1 MLGTMSSRTRPGG
14 GTDPAAGTVQQGN
27 TRGPIGPGSVWEGT
41 GTRDLGAP
49 SVLEG
54 NARGQSGAPAVP
66 VGNEPAETAATQLHA
81 TVLAVRG
88 QSVERRADRLVG
100 EEPLEIR
107 VRGLGQEAVDVAV
120 TMRTPGGEEEL
131 AVGFLVTE
139 GLIEA
144 AWVAGFAWGDASQM
158 ARPDNEITVQ
168 LIRAFDSSV
177 VPDRSFVA
185 TASCGICGKAS
196 IDDVAMRCEVL
207 PQGPTLPRS
216 VLLSLPG
223 AMREAQHVFAST
235 GGLHAAALFTPRGDL
250 VALREDI
257 GRHNALDKVIGAAAR
272 AGELPLHDRV
282 LLVSG
287 RVSFEITQKA
297 AMAGV
302 PILAAVSAPSDLAV
316 ATAARLNMTLIGFL
330 RVDGFNVYAGEDRLD
345 LDA

>member
-1 MLGTMSSRTRPGG
+1 VPRAIGAGDREAAAAQQVTASPGVDARPVRAGNSRGVSGVAAVRPVNV
-14 GTDPAAGTVQQGN
+14 PV
-27 TRGPIGPGSVWEGT
+27 
-41 GTRDLGAP
+41 DLG
-49 SVLEG
+49 
-54 NARGQSGAPAVP
+54 GAAD
-66 VGNEPAETAATQLHA
+66 TASTQLPA

-88 QSVERRADRLVG
+88 ERIDRRPDQLVG

-107 VRGLGQEAVDVAV
+107 VRGLDQERVDVAV

-139 GLIEA
+139 GLIDAE
-144 AWVAGFAWGDASQM
+144 WVTGFAWGEASRM

-168 LIRAFDSSV
+168 LDRTFDV
-177 VPDRSFVA
+177 AAVPDRAFVA

-196 IDDVAMRCEVL
+196 IDDVAMRCEML
-207 PQGPTLPRS
+207 PSGPRLARS
-216 VLLSLPG
+216 VLLSLPDT
-223 AMREAQHVFAST
+223 MRAAQRVFAST
-235 GGLHAAALFTPRGDL
+235 GGLHAAGLFTPRGEL

-330 RVDGFNVYAGEDRLD
+330 RGDGFNVYTGEERID